1 MKIIEVFGWVDTRCF
16 QGSTSHVTLISQF
29 PQPQA
34 DLYSGTSFWL
44 RQPPSLRLDSSL
56 GCLSSELSCVG
67 EAVLIARLTL

>member
-29 PQPQA
+29 SQPQA
-34 DLYSGTSFWL
+34 DLYSGTSFQL
-44 RQPPSLRLDSSL
+44 RQLPSLRLDSL
-56 GCLSSELSCVG
+56 GCLNSELSCVG